1 MVLLIA
7 VILCYV
13 GLIILFI
20 VSTKKVKVLPN
31 YDSQPEICFSI
42 VVPFRNEAANLPS
55 LLKSI
60 EKLKYPVENF
70 EVILVDDESEDNF
83 QLPTSNFQIKLIPN
97 QRTSNSPKKDAIQTA
112 ISQAKYDWILTT
124 DADCVV
130 TENWLVDLNQ
140 FIQTH
145 QKEMVC
151 GPVLFKQT
159 KGFLQDFQQ
168 IELLSLQE
176 VTIGSFG
183 LHQPFMC
190 NGANFAYTKTLYKK
204 LNGFEGNDTIAS
216 GDDVFLLQKAIKY
229 HPEKVGFLKK
239 SGYFVQTNAASSWK
253 ELFYQRVRW
262 AGKSTNYSSR
272 FGQLVAL
279 VVLLGNSA
287 LIAIIFEFFFGHFE
301 YTPLLLLKVAADYIL
316 AKQAAQFYQVR
327 LNNVLLTAFVYPFF
341 SSAVAFYSLFGK
353 YQWKG
358 RKF

>member
-1 MVLLIA
+1 MMVLLI
-7 VILCYV
+7 VLFCYV
-13 GLIILFI
+13 VLIVLFI
-20 VSTKKVKVLPN
+20 ISSKKVKTLSVSPSN
-31 YDSQPEICFSI
+31 PSNCFSI
-42 VVPFRNEAANLPS
+42 VVPFRNEADNLPI
-55 LLKSI
+55 LLQSI
-60 EKLKYPVENF
+60 ENLNYPKENF
-70 EVILVDDESEDNF
+70 EVILVDDESENKF
-83 QLPTSNFQIKLIPN
+83 QIPNSNFQIKLIPN
-97 QRTSNSPKKDAIQTA
+97 ERNSNSPKKDAIQTA
-112 ISQAKYDWILTT
+112 IKQAKFDWILTT

-168 IELLSLQE
+168 IELLSLQA

-239 SGYFVQTNAASSWK
+239 SGYFVQTNAATSWK

-287 LIAIIFEFFFGHFE
+287 LIAIIFEFFCGHFE

-316 AKQAAQFYQVR
+316 VKQAAQFYQVR

-341 SSAVAFYSLFGK
+341 SSAVALYSLFGS